1 MAANAIFFYFE
12 ILQKSGIIQIFRK
25 RQSKFRHSPLKLVM
39 FQKQKIVTH
48 FRSPN
53 IDDIINLVPLLHIQL
68 QEICCLFKRSYL
80 STLNIWEYRWLDVI
94 TSNLLSYPQ
103 FYTLSLTKHCSNFYM
118 KTAWNKDY
126 KSLAT
131 LEGFQV
137 SWSQYLFL
145 GAQRYSTKRPSHFL
159 SLKTLVP

>member
-1 MAANAIFFYFE
+1 MKI
-12 ILQKSGIIQIFRK
+12 GDV
-25 RQSKFRHSPLKLVM
+25 SKK
-39 FQKQKIVTH
+39 KKKKKNCNTH

-103 FYTLSLTKHCSNFYM
+103 FYTLSLTKHCSNLYM
-118 KTAWNKDY
+118 KAAWNKDY
-126 KSLAT
+126 KSLVT
-131 LEGFQV
+131 LEGIQV

-145 GAQRYSTKRPSHFL
+145 GAQRYSTKRTFPF
-159 SLKTLVP
+159 SLLKNTSTISTS